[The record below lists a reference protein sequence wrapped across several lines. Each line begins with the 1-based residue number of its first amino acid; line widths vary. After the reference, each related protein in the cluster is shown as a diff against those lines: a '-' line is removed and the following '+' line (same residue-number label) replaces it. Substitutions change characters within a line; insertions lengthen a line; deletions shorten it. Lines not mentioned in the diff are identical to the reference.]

1 MRSRCTPI
9 GRLCAL
15 AVAGALALGL
25 GCGDGDAGQTVQRDL
40 RLRTLM
46 MRMEGE
52 RLIME
57 SNLRNPDAL
66 ATHLARGRKM
76 REAVRDEAF
85 LNYPAHPDMAGKDG
99 ELFLEYRER
108 LVVAVDAFVA
118 AAEAGDL
125 EGIYEPYTQLN
136 ASCTTCHKRFD
147 PTY

>member
-1 MRSRCTPI
+1 MPSLRTPL
-9 GRLCAL
+9 GCLRAL
-15 AVAGALALGL
+15 ACAGALALVV
-25 GCGDGDAGQTVQRDL
+25 GCGGSDAGQSAQRDL

-52 RLIME
+52 RLVME
-57 SNLRNPDAL
+57 SNLRNPEAL
-66 ATHLARGRKM
+66 STLLARGRKM
-76 REAVRDEAF
+76 REAARDDAF
-85 LNYPAHPDMAGKDG
+85 ATYPEHPDMAGKDG
-99 ELFLEYRER
+99 ALFLEYRER
-108 LVVAVDAFVA
+108 LLVAVDAFVA

>member
-1 MRSRCTPI
+1 MHSFRTPI
-9 GRLCAL
+9 GRLRAL
-15 AVAGALALGL
+15 ALMGALALVL
-25 GCGDGDAGQTVQRDL
+25 GCGDSDADQPVQRDL

-52 RLIME
+52 RRVME

-66 ATHLARGRKM
+66 ATQLARGRKM
-76 REAVRDEAF
+76 REAVHGAAF
-85 LNYPAHPDMAGKDG
+85 ATYPEHPDMAGKDG
-99 ELFLEYRER
+99 ALFLEYRER
-108 LVVAVDAFVA
+108 LLVAVDAFVA